1 MKILQINLRCPWIS
15 PCTGPQWPPL
25 PPWVASA
32 SALTCP
38 YTEAD
43 AVSGQPHHFALHSFG
58 PLLLGFQMPAP
69 ASLCLRDFS
78 VATGACSAHELGKW
92 KCYRYMISPGQ
103 LSNSDWQEQV
113 GTCPS
118 SLTCWVGSWPPRTPS
133 GTELQVPTGLN
144 GLLTHLHGL
153 PSLSSLASPLSY

>member
-1 MKILQINLRCPWIS
+1 MYFLFKITFYHLVKQYIVLIKNENITDKS
-15 PCTGPQWPPL
+15 KVPL
-25 PPWVASA
+25 DFSLYRSSMATPSPWVASA

-103 LSNSDWQEQV
+103 LSNSD
-113 GTCPS
+113 
-118 SLTCWVGSWPPRTPS
+118 
-133 GTELQVPTGLN
+133 
-144 GLLTHLHGL
+144 
-153 PSLSSLASPLSY
+153 